1 MKLEE
6 KLRRPEAGN
15 YVDHGKLFS
24 GEYADEP
31 AYTPDRRW
39 LINEYIFNEKFNR
52 ILKHSPQRDIDG
64 KRVNDGRYFQITPG
78 AHELIARFQ
87 FEVQGGGSL
96 MAEPIQRTCELR
108 VRYDDFVAGQ
118 RYRIEARTLAMSAQG
133 WLYDDQRNVL
143 ARARVLRCG
152 VF

>member
-1 MKLEE
+1 MRYLVLIVSLLLLGACASPLPPRDPGMAWVDLYTTASDLLMAEE
-6 KLRRPEAGN
+6 L
-15 YVDHGKLFS
+15 
-24 GEYADEP
+24 
-31 AYTPDRRW
+31 
-39 LINEYIFNEKFNR
+39 
-52 ILKHSPQRDIDG
+52 DG

-87 FEVQGGGSL
+87 FEAHGGGMDMRS
-96 MAEPIQRTCELR
+96 EPIQRTCELR
-108 VRYDDFVAGQ
+108 VRYDDFAAGQ
-118 RYRIEARTLAMSAQG
+118 LYRIEARTLAMSAQG

>member
-1 MKLEE
+1 MRYPALIASLLLLGACASPLPARDPGMAWVDLYTTASDLLMADKL
-6 KLRRPEAGN
+6 
-15 YVDHGKLFS
+15 
-24 GEYADEP
+24 
-31 AYTPDRRW
+31 
-39 LINEYIFNEKFNR
+39 
-52 ILKHSPQRDIDG
+52 DG
-64 KRVNDGRYFQITPG
+64 KRLNDGRYFQVTPG
-78 AHELIARFQ
+78 THELIARFQ

-96 MAEPIQRTCELR
+96 MAEPVQRTCELR
-108 VRYDDFVAGQ
+108 VRYDDFAAGQ

>member
-1 MKLEE
+1 MRYLVLIISLLLLGACASPLPPRDPGMAWVDLYTTASDLLMAEE
-6 KLRRPEAGN
+6 L
-15 YVDHGKLFS
+15 
-24 GEYADEP
+24 
-31 AYTPDRRW
+31 
-39 LINEYIFNEKFNR
+39 
-52 ILKHSPQRDIDG
+52 DG

-87 FEVQGGGSL
+87 FEVQSGGNL

-108 VRYDDFVAGQ
+108 VRYDDFAAGQ
-118 RYRIEARTLAMSAQG
+118 RYLIEARTLAMSAQG

>member
-1 MKLEE
+1 MRYPALIASLLLLGACASPLPARDPGMAWVDLYTTASDLLMADKL
-6 KLRRPEAGN
+6 
-15 YVDHGKLFS
+15 
-24 GEYADEP
+24 
-31 AYTPDRRW
+31 
-39 LINEYIFNEKFNR
+39 
-52 ILKHSPQRDIDG
+52 DG
-64 KRVNDGRYFQITPG
+64 KRLNDGRYFQVTPG
-78 AHELIARFQ
+78 THELIARFQ

-96 MAEPIQRTCELR
+96 MAEPVQRTCELR
-108 VRYDDFVAGQ
+108 VRYDEFAAGQ

>member
-1 MKLEE
+1 MRYPSLIIS
-6 KLRRPEAGN
+6 LLMLSACASPLPPRDPGLAW
-15 YVDHGKLFS
+15 VDLYTTAS
-24 GEYADEP
+24 DLLMADE
-31 AYTPDRRW
+31 
-39 LINEYIFNEKFNR
+39 L
-52 ILKHSPQRDIDG
+52 DG

-78 AHELIARFQ
+78 THELIARFQ

-108 VRYDDFVAGQ
+108 VRYDNFVAGQ

>member
-1 MKLEE
+1 MRYPSLIIS
-6 KLRRPEAGN
+6 LLMLSACASPLPPRDPGLAW
-15 YVDHGKLFS
+15 VDLYTTAS
-24 GEYADEP
+24 DLLMADE
-31 AYTPDRRW
+31 
-39 LINEYIFNEKFNR
+39 L
-52 ILKHSPQRDIDG
+52 DG

>member
-1 MKLEE
+1 MRYPSLIIS
-6 KLRRPEAGN
+6 LLMLSACASPLPPRDPGMAW
-15 YVDHGKLFS
+15 VDLYTTAS
-24 GEYADEP
+24 DLLMADE
-31 AYTPDRRW
+31 
-39 LINEYIFNEKFNR
+39 L
-52 ILKHSPQRDIDG
+52 DG

>member
-1 MKLEE
+1 MRYPSLIIS
-6 KLRRPEAGN
+6 LLMLSACASPLPPRDPGMAW
-15 YVDHGKLFS
+15 VDLYTTAS
-24 GEYADEP
+24 DLLMADE
-31 AYTPDRRW
+31 
-39 LINEYIFNEKFNR
+39 L
-52 ILKHSPQRDIDG
+52 DG

-108 VRYDDFVAGQ
+108 VRYDNFVAGQ

>member
-1 MKLEE
+1 MRHSALILSLLILGACASPLPPRDPGMAWVDLYTTASDLLMAEE
-6 KLRRPEAGN
+6 L
-15 YVDHGKLFS
+15 
-24 GEYADEP
+24 
-31 AYTPDRRW
+31 
-39 LINEYIFNEKFNR
+39 
-52 ILKHSPQRDIDG
+52 DG

-108 VRYDDFVAGQ
+108 VRYDDFAAGQ

-133 WLYDDQRNVL
+133 WLYDEQRNVL